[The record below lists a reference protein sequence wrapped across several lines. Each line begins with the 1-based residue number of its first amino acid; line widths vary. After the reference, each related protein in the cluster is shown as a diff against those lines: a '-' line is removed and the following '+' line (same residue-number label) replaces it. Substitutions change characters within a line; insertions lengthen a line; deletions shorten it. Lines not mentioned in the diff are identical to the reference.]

1 MCSPATVVS
10 SDVQVHPLSTKQ
22 PDAIAVRAPL
32 SLRDRLGRW
41 LLGWKQT
48 LIAELASLGSPKE
61 GFR

>member
-1 MCSPATVVS
+1 MGSPATVVS
-10 SDVQVHPLSTKQ
+10 PDTRVQTTSKEPPGTAAALS
-22 PDAIAVRAPL
+22 AL
-32 SLRDRLGRW
+32 SIRKRLSQW